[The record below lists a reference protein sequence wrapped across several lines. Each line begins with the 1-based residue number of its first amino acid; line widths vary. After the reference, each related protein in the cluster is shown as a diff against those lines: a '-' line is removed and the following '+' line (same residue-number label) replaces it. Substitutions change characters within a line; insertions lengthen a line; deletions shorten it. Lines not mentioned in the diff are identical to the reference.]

1 MEGYLLLV
9 SRTLQTNI
17 LVDRG
22 GDGQDENWMPTP
34 ARWPLP
40 RHCSA
45 RSFFIARAFY
55 HVGPLL

>member
-1 MEGYLLLV
+1 MEGHLLLV
-9 SRTLQTNI
+9 SETLQTKI

-22 GDGQDENWMPTP
+22 GDGQEENWVPTP

-45 RSFFIARAFY
+45 RTFFIARAFS